1 MKTAMP
7 ALLVLCMLVPG
18 LARADELPLVAAFPL
33 SGAADVAEH
42 LPILD
47 QSLRAEIRKS
57 SAHALLT
64 QEKLGENLLMG
75 PAESLAFCAGEAG
88 CIADMGGEAGV
99 VWIVYGDLKRSFDH
113 SKLLIHLVLVDVKQR
128 KQAAETFGQVEP
140 EKAPARIRGLVRE
153 LLGIPE
159 PIPPPVATA
168 PAAPTPKAAPEVL
181 AEQGPPDAKG
191 PERETKAE
199 IKPGAV
205 AIEGQAPAAAPAI
218 WDNPWTWTAAGV
230 GVAALAA
237 ATGLGVLS
245 QQREDDARRLA
256 ITDHPA
262 AKPKL
267 VQAEDYALGANVLF
281 GLGAAGLAT
290 AVVLIVLDATDEAP
304 AVQPSVACG
313 AAGCGA
319 SLSMRF

>member
-1 MKTAMP
+1 MKTAMRT
-7 ALLVLCMLVPG
+7 LLIIG
-18 LARADELPLVAAFPL
+18 LLAGAVRADDLPLVAAFPL
-33 SGAADVAEH
+33 SGEADVAEH
-42 LPILD
+42 LSILD

-88 CIADMGGEAGV
+88 CIADMGGEAGAT
-99 VWIVYGDLKRSFDH
+99 WIVYGDLKWSFDH

-128 KQAAETFGQVEP
+128 TQAAETFGQVPP
-140 EKAPARIRGLVRE
+140 EKAARRIGGLIRE

-159 PIPPPVATA
+159 PILPPVASTPA
-168 PAAPTPKAAPEVL
+168 PPPPKPAPEVV
-181 AEQGPPDAKG
+181 AGEGPPDENGAK
-191 PERETKAE
+191 PETKPT
-199 IKPGAV
+199 PGAN
-205 AIEGQAPAAAPAI
+205 AITGQAPPPGPAF

-262 AKPKL
+262 AKQKL
-267 VQAEDYALGANVLF
+267 VLAEDYALGANVLF

-290 AVVLIVLDATDEAP
+290 AVVLIVLDVTDDP
-304 AVQPSVACG
+304 PPVQPGLACT